1 MENQTPETQQPNQP
15 LIITLADLDM
25 LKQIIELAT
34 KRGAFQAP
42 ELADVGTVYN
52 KLAAFL
58 NMAVEQAKAE
68 QEVAN
73 PPAQDNSESSVI
85 GAQSQGE

>member
-15 LIITLADLDM
+15 LMITLADLDM

-42 ELADVGTVYN
+42 ELADVGIVYN

-58 NMAVEQAKAE
+58 NMALEQAKTE

-73 PPAQDNSESSVI
+73 PPTPDNSESVI